1 MGDRVIKDLDPKMTR
16 NIRDSLKK
24 QVKLYQDFINS
35 DRFSEM
41 LKFLP
46 ADSRILILT
55 TQKKVEGSRAVVNF
69 WKTQKKL
76 GLKTIEFK
84 IIRVSVEPW
93 KMSSSSK
100 NYNAVGYVLGT
111 YSVTR
116 AKRARKLD
124 LPASY
129 FCVKSPHQDDC
140 NWGIGDLFLG

>member
-1 MGDRVIKDLDPKMTR
+1 MGERVIKDLDPKMTR
-16 NIRDSLKK
+16 SIRDSLKK

-46 ADSRILILT
+46 ADSRILILKT
-55 TQKKVEGSRAVVNF
+55 KRKVEGSRAVVNF

-84 IIRVSVEPW
+84 IIRVFVEPW

-111 YSVTR
+111 YSIIR
-116 AKRARKLD
+116 AKGARKLG
-124 LPASY
+124 LPASA
-129 FCVKSPHQDDC
+129 FCVRAPHQDDC
-140 NWGIGDLFLG
+140 TWGIGELSFG